1 MVVIMCF
8 NMEINLYG
16 EVIVGVVVGVIVGVV
31 VEVVLYLIDIIKI
44 CF

>member
-1 MVVIMCF
+1 
-8 NMEINLYG
+8 MEINLYG